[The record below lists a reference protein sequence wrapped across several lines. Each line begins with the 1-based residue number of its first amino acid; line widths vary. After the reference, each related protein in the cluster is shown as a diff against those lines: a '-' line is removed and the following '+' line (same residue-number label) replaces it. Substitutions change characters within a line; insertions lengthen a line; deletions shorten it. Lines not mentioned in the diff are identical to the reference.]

1 MKATPCDC
9 LERVRTFRCP
19 NCAACFCRQD
29 ASFKNDFWSKAPR
42 ELQAR
47 AKEVRGGTEPSEYAQ
62 PADMKRPLVLFA
74 DDDAAGRAIAS
85 RVMTSAGY
93 GVIVA
98 KDGEEALK
106 LALEYLPDL
115 VITDAFMPRID
126 GRELARRLKI
136 ELPSAKIIVISGVY
150 KDARYKYEALRDFQV
165 DDYLTKPVSPGDLR
179 DVLARHLPIPK

>member
-9 LERVRTFRCP
+9 LERTRTFRCP
-19 NCAACFCRQD
+19 NCAACFCRQE
-29 ASFKNDFWSKAPR
+29 AFKNEFWGKAPR

-47 AKEVRGGTEPSEYAQ
+47 GKEVRGTEPSEYAP
-62 PADMKRPLVLFA
+62 PAEMKRPLVLFA
-74 DDDAAGRAIAS
+74 DDDAAGRAIAT
-85 RVMTSAGY
+85 RVMSSAGY

-106 LALEYLPDL
+106 LAIEYRPDL
-115 VITDAFMPRID
+115 IITDAFMPRMD
-126 GRELARRLKI
+126 GRELSRRLKS
-136 ELPSAKIIVISGVY
+136 ELPTAKIIVISGVY

-179 DVLARHLPIPK
+179 DMLARHLPK